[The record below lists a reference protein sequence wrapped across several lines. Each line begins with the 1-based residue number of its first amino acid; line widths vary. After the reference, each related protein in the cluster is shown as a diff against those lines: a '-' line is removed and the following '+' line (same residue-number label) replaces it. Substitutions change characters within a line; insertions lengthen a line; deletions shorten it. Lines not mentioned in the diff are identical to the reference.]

1 MPQKQ
6 PPANTATSVDE
17 VSASFSSNAGS
28 GISTACSTW
37 AAACA
42 SPCAATSAASAAVRN
57 QNDTCEDIP
66 KLLAEGESV
75 RRDAGIQKLDL
86 EGSIAPGLS
95 LPDQLIEAVL
105 LHGARAVRADV
116 RAVIFGGR
124 RAVELDAE
132 PHGLAVGAR

>member
-1 MPQKQ
+1 
-6 PPANTATSVDE
+6 
-17 VSASFSSNAGS
+17 
-28 GISTACSTW
+28 TW

-42 SPCAATSAASAAVRN
+42 RPCAATSAASAAVRN
-57 QNDTCEDIP
+57 QSDTGEDIP

-75 RRDAGIQKLDL
+75 RRDAGIEKLDL
-86 EGSIAPGLS
+86 ESSIAPGIS

-124 RAVELDAE
+124 RAVEPDAE
-132 PHGLAVGAR
+132 PHGLAVGARAEHEMQVARLEVHDDPARRGVERRLLVADDPAPC